1 MDVLVIEDDPDARE
15 GLVRVFTRAGFAVTA
30 VDDGLAALAQ
40 VRERAFDA
48 IVLDLRLPYLPGGGF
63 YEQLAHEAPALAH
76 RVLFVTGIAHD
87 PAVRE
92 FLESTGRPY
101 FAKPYDARELIEA
114 VRRVAA

>member
-1 MDVLVIEDDPDARE
+1 MDVLVIEDDSDARE
-15 GLVRVFTRAGFAVTA
+15 GLVRTLSRAGCEVTA

-63 YEQLAHEAPALAH
+63 YEQLEHEAPAMAQ
-76 RVLFVTGIAHD
+76 RVVFVTGIAHD

-92 FLESTGRPY
+92 FLEATGRPY
-101 FAKPYDARELIEA
+101 FAKPYEAKELIDA
-114 VRRVAA
+114 VRKAGA